1 MALGYKGAW
10 IIEACFR
17 RMKQQGLEVR
27 PMFHWSPRRIAAHVK
42 LCVLALQVQRAA
54 ELRCGQPWSRI
65 APVLGRLKAVRYQT
79 ASRTLVQRTNIDAE
93 LGEILKTLGVETPK
107 QILAMADTAPAAA
120 PA

>member
-1 MALGYKGAW
+1 MREPCFAPIVKAPTRKFRQSPGA
-10 IIEACFR
+10 
-17 RMKQQGLEVR
+17 
-27 PMFHWSPRRIAAHVK
+27 
-42 LCVLALQVQRAA
+42 
-54 ELRCGQPWSRI
+54 RI

-79 ASRTLVQRTNIDAE
+79 ASRTLVQRTSIDAE